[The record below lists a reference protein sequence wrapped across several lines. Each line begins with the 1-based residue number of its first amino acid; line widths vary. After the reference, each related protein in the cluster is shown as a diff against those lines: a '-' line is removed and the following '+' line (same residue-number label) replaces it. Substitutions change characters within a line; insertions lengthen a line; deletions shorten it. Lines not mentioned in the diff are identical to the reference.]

1 MQDAQ
6 AQADRWRL
14 RAGEIRRI
22 AGTMTRSSARMALF
36 DLADQWDDMAS
47 LAEARAIQQEPLLR
61 IRPPGS
67 PSRH

>member
-1 MQDAQ
+1 MHDAQ
-6 AQADRWRL
+6 NQADRWRL

-22 AGTMTRSSARMALF
+22 ADTMTRSSARWALL

-47 LAEARAIQQEPLLR
+47 MAEARAAQQDPLLR
-61 IRPPGS
+61 ARPPGS